1 VKRFRFLTPLA
12 LVLGLLTAP
21 AALAHTVLIGSTP
34 AAGSTIAQLPEQITL
49 TFASSL
55 LTLGSA
61 SVNQVEVTDPMD
73 HVITSSDNVVHGAVL
88 SNVLAPSM
96 VMAGTYKVV
105 FRVAAQDGHILN
117 GSFIFNVGDV
127 KPAVSIPVPH
137 SGHIMLQADANG
149 AGVLDGVGS
158 ATDTAHGDFSIDF
171 SHDTF
176 CYRISTAIRD
186 VTAVHIHAAS
196 QKNMTISDEIFL
208 PLDLSSINAKNP
220 VCQSEP
226 GEALA
231 TLAQNAGRYIFML
244 HTKRYPNGDVAGE
257 LRSSGTSG
265 PVIHSAS
272 VTAAKIGGDS
282 AIALSVTN
290 SSSAPILITSI
301 TSAAAATSM
310 IFYDANMCQGN
321 STMHALA
328 NVSIAP
334 GAVTELGYKYQ
345 GAMLGRIKSPFVI
358 GTRIPLTVTWTN
370 NQGSA
375 QKQTVVATVVAAPK
389 GLNFGMSSMSGMSM

>member
-1 VKRFRFLTPLA
+1 MKRFRFLTPLA
-12 LVLGLLTAP
+12 LVLGLFTAP

-34 AAGSTIAQLPEQITL
+34 AAGSTVAQLPEQITL

-61 SVNQVEVTDPMD
+61 SVNQVEVTDPME
-73 HVITSSDNVVHGAVL
+73 HVITSNENIVHGAML
-88 SNVLAPSM
+88 SNVLTPSM
-96 VMAGTYKVV
+96 VMAGAYKVA

-117 GSFIFNVGDV
+117 GSFIFNVGSV
-127 KPAVSIPVPH
+127 KPAASVPVPH
-137 SGHIMLQADANG
+137 SGRITLNADANG

-158 ATDTAHGDFSIDF
+158 ATDKAHGDFTIDF

-176 CYRISTAIRD
+176 CYRISTAIKD
-186 VTAVHIHAAS
+186 VTAAHIHAAS
-196 QKNMTISDEIFL
+196 QKNMTVSDEIFF
-208 PLDLSSINAKNP
+208 PLELSSINAKNP

-226 GEALA
+226 AVSLA
-231 TLAQNAGRYIFML
+231 TLARNAGNYIFML
-244 HTKRYPNGDVAGE
+244 HTERFPDGDVAGE
-257 LRSSGTSG
+257 LRSSRTSD

-290 SSSAPILITSI
+290 PSSTPILITAI
-301 TSAAAATSM
+301 TTSTASTSM

-321 STMHALA
+321 STMHALP

-334 GAVTELGYKYQ
+334 GAMTALGYKYQ
-345 GAMLGRIKSPFVI
+345 GAMLGRLTSPFVI
-358 GTRIPLTVTWTN
+358 GARIPLTVTWTN
-370 NQGSA
+370 NQGSTH
-375 QKQTVVATVVAAPK
+375 KQTVVATVVAAPK